1 MGQRSRAKRTK
12 RPAVTKRIRQ
22 LQQAKGLTGTRE
34 FAEKVGLGK
43 TTIAEGLRSDEWSRA
58 TIEAIA
64 DSMGLE
70 VSYLLHGPS
79 GQGEIAHLPE
89 GGVEIPG
96 VGRAAADSSGG
107 RTVEFDHDT
116 PPVHIPRHTGAVEIR
131 GHSLYPVAWDG
142 QHVLVDMRDGQSVS
156 DGELAVVETHDGRTY
171 ARRLHT
177 YDEHVTLFPVNPALR
192 DHSVTLDRDEIKRA
206 HKIVGVWFE

>member
-12 RPAVTKRIRQ
+12 RPAVTKRIRH
-22 LQQAKGLTGTRE
+22 LQHAKGFTGTRE

-79 GQGEIAHLPE
+79 GQGEIAYLPE

-116 PPVHIPRHTGAVEIR
+116 PPVRIPRHTAAVEVR
-131 GHSLYPVAWDG
+131 GHSLNPVAWEG
-142 QHVLVDMRDGQSVS
+142 QHVLVDTREGQDLS
-156 DGELAVVETHDGRTY
+156 DNDLVVIETQDGRTY

-177 YDEHVTLFPVNPALR
+177 DDGHIILCPVNPALKGQW
-192 DHSVTLDRDEIKRA
+192 VTLERDEIKRA
-206 HKIVGVWFE
+206 HRIVGVWFK